1 MLIASMKPAQP
12 LRLGAVA
19 LFSLLLVEGVS
30 AQVYEGRQLVKAELV
45 ADTNSIV
52 PGKPFTAGLLLRMAP
67 GWHTYWK
74 FSGDAG
80 IPIELKWKLPPGWK
94 IGDLKWPIPMKFDDA
109 GDIQTYGYHDD
120 VLLMQEIT
128 PPSSLNAANVKLAA
142 DANWLVCEKL
152 CIPGSASLQIEL
164 PISTSGGP
172 ANAQLF
178 DRFRQLLPKSWPGA
192 GIASATW
199 SRTGSDL
206 HLKVS
211 SATLAKYPQ
220 VDFYPSP
227 EANLVVGH
235 PSVESRTADRL
246 NFRIPLESAD
256 KSISSINGLVVFG
269 QPDGNDRGA
278 WTIAAT
284 QAGSSPAPVSQTA
297 SAGFISFQLLL
308 GFIGGL
314 ILNLM
319 PCVLPVISL
328 KIFGFVQQ
336 AGQSRQKILRSGL
349 AFAAGIFAWFI
360 ALAIVLIAFKAAG
373 RQITW
378 AAQFTNPYFVL
389 ALSALV
395 LVFALNLFGVFEI
408 SLPQSATRGLL
419 GASAA
424 EGDAGSF
431 FQGVFA
437 TVLATPCTAPFL
449 GTAVGFAF
457 TQSAVVILAMFLA
470 VAAGM
475 SAPYLLLCAQPAWLR
490 FLPKPG
496 PWMLRVKQFMGF
508 LLLAT
513 LLFLLYVIGAQR
525 GLDAAIWASCF
536 LLIVSVVCWMK
547 GAFITPVASGRARVL
562 AVVVMAILLG
572 ASGLYFIG
580 GKFRSA
586 RLAANQSGEVD
597 DWQPFTPA
605 RLQEELSQ
613 GHVVFVDFT
622 AAWCITCKFNEASV
636 LESDAV
642 RQSFQRHG
650 VTKLRADW
658 TNGDPAIT
666 KLLQQFGRPGVPLY
680 VLYPGGQEEPV
691 VFPELLTRG
700 IILDKLETISKTVAA
715 Q

>member
-1 MLIASMKPAQP
+1 MKAAQP
-12 LRLGAVA
+12 LRLGALA
-19 LFSLLLVEGVS
+19 LFSLLLVDGAG
-30 AQVYEGRQLVKAELV
+30 AQVYEGHQLVKAELI
-45 ADTNSIV
+45 ADVSAVV
-52 PGKPFTAGLLLRMAP
+52 PGKPFTAGLLLHMAP
-67 GWHTYWK
+67 GWHTYWQ

-80 IPIELKWKLPPGWK
+80 IPIELKWKLPAGWK
-94 IGDLKWPIPMKFDDA
+94 TGALQWPIPMKFNDP
-109 GDIQTYGYHDD
+109 GDIQTYGYHDE

-128 PPSSLNAANVKLAA
+128 PPSSLRETSMKLTA
-142 DANWLVCEKL
+142 DANWLVCEKI
-152 CIPGSASLQIEL
+152 CIPGSAGVQMEL
-164 PISTSGGP
+164 PVSTSNGA
-172 ANAQLF
+172 ANAQVF
-178 DRFRQLLPKSWPGA
+178 DRYRQLLPKIWPGA
-192 GIASATW
+192 EIASTKWTRA
-199 SRTGSDL
+199 GSDL
-206 HLKVS
+206 HLEVR
-211 SATLAKYPQ
+211 SADLAKHAP
-220 VDFYPSP
+220 VDFYPLP
-227 EANLVVGH
+227 EANVVVGH
-235 PSVESRTADRL
+235 PGIESQTADQVI
-246 NFRIPLESAD
+246 FRVPLESAD
-256 KSISSINGLVVFG
+256 QSVSSLNGLVVFG
-269 QPDGNDRGA
+269 QPEGTDRGA
-278 WTIAAT
+278 WTITAAQT
-284 QAGSSPAPVSQTA
+284 VSTSSSSAAAPASTRLVA
-297 SAGFISFQLLL
+297 FQLFL

-349 AFAAGIFAWFI
+349 AFAAGIFAWFV
-360 ALAIVLIAFKAAG
+360 ALALFLIAFKAAG

-389 ALSALV
+389 ALSVVV

-419 GASAA
+419 GASNA

-449 GTAVGFAF
+449 GTAVGFAL
-457 TQSAVVILAMFLA
+457 TQSAFVILAMFLA

-513 LLFLLYVIGAQR
+513 LLFLLYVLGAQR
-525 GLDAAIWASCF
+525 GLEAAIWASCF

-547 GAFITPVASGRARVL
+547 GAFITPAASSRSRAL
-562 AVVVMAILLG
+562 AVVVMLLLLG
-572 ASGLYFIG
+572 TSGLYFVG
-580 GKFRSA
+580 GKFRAA
-586 RLAANQSGEVD
+586 RLAAAQPGETGG
-597 DWQPFTPA
+597 WEPFTPA
-605 RLQEELSQ
+605 RLQEELNQ

-636 LESDAV
+636 LESEAV
-642 RQSFQRHG
+642 RESFQRHG

-680 VLYPGGQEEPV
+680 VLYPGGRKEPV
-691 VFPELLTRG
+691 VFPELLTKG
-700 IILDKLETISKTVAA
+700 ILLDKLETISNTVAS